1 MKKSY
6 CWNAKRISS
15 LLKFETTKLFYDK
28 YVYKLVV
35 RNQLAHI
42 FRDKNYAWAKEN
54 LDILQQNFESGVDPI
69 ILHRGL
75 RHESVPVVELQQAQ
89 KMFNEFSN
97 FQDMKLRV
105 ENPRIQIYSNN
116 LSWMNKLKS
125 KLLHCCEFW
134 EPSTEG
140 INLLEANTI
149 ISDTIKD
156 FQYKV
161 TLGKQ
166 TNSEFTNWVDSNTD
180 KIKIGRVTYNEI
192 KNNGYT
198 KGLYF
203 YVRDEKILN
212 LVNLIIGGSPQRT
225 DKIVYRKKTDK

>member
-1 MKKSY
+1 M
-6 CWNAKRISS
+6 
-15 LLKFETTKLFYDK
+15 LKFETTKLFYDK

-42 FRDKNYAWAKEN
+42 FRDKNYAYAKKQ
-54 LDILQQNFESGVDPI
+54 LDVLQQNFESGSTSI
-69 ILHRGL
+69 KWCRGL
-75 RHESVPVVELQQAQ
+75 RQEIIPVVELQQAQ
-89 KMFNEFSN
+89 KMFSEFTS
-97 FQDMKLRV
+97 FDDMKLRV
-105 ENPRIQIYSNN
+105 ENPRIQIYSNS

-125 KLLHCCEFW
+125 KLLNCCEFW

-140 INLLEANTI
+140 VSLLEANTI

-156 FQYKV
+156 FEYKV

-166 TNSEFTNWVDSNTD
+166 TNSEFINWVDSNTD
-180 KIKIGRVTYNEI
+180 KIKIGSVTYNEI